1 MFELHQLEQLITV
14 AECGT
19 LSAAAE
25 ELHLSQPALSR
36 SMQKLEA
43 ELQVPLFT
51 RHKNKIELN
60 ENAEMAVDYAR
71 KILWQSQDMID
82 HLRAFDLSR
91 GPSVWA
97 PVLRCRSGKFSL
109 PFPVCILP

>member
-51 RHKNKIELN
+51 RHKN
-60 ENAEMAVDYAR
+60 
-71 KILWQSQDMID
+71 
-82 HLRAFDLSR
+82 
-91 GPSVWA
+91 
-97 PVLRCRSGKFSL
+97 
-109 PFPVCILP
+109 